1 MKDMSYRDKMIILV
15 ISIIIIL
22 VAGFFALIKP
32 KYNKL
37 VADTATYET
46 TKTEWDGIKQKLDAI
61 PTLKDTITQA
71 YNTAKGD
78 AGIFING
85 AMGDVNDTFSIDR
98 VNYVMDQYIQPAI
111 DESNLITH
119 QMEFGSAGTVNM
131 EYYYYTPN
139 VVTYALLEAADLNGN
154 YAQTVSDELLSQTV
168 FTERESAEMI
178 AQNIAISIR
187 GNRENLMTFLD
198 KIKSDKN
205 ALLVN
210 KVEIADYQFKGGLEE
225 TEEATEV
232 RDVVTIDEEGNEVIT
247 QEVVTPEN
255 TGEGE
260 GEDGWSEMALS
271 VIFYNAKEIDTP
283 DLGD

>member
-37 VADTATYET
+37 VSDTATYET

-111 DESNLITH
+111 DESNLVTNK
-119 QMEFGSAGTVNM
+119 MEFGSAGTVKM

-178 AQNIAISIR
+178 AQNIAINVR

-210 KVEIADYQFKGGLEE
+210 KVDIADYQFKGGLEE

-247 QEVVTPEN
+247 QEVVPVEN
-255 TGEGE
+255 APVGEG
-260 GEDGWSEMALS
+260 GDGWSEMALS